1 MSTEYTV
8 SVTAAKRIREGEALL
23 RMVRTD
29 PFAANPPDI
38 VLTEVNSRSVRVEWS
53 YPAFPR
59 GLIVSYLIEVISGTM
74 TVVDTRN
81 VTLPILND
89 NSNQTAL
96 VTRVSPFTLLHFPCS
111 SLLIRDRTI
120 FYSSWGNG

>member
-38 VLTEVNSRSVRVEWS
+38 VLTEVNSTSVRVEWITQ
-53 YPAFPR
+53 P
-59 GLIVSYLIEVISGTM
+59 
-74 TVVDTRN
+74 
-81 VTLPILND
+81 
-89 NSNQTAL
+89 
-96 VTRVSPFTLLHFPCS
+96 SPE
-111 SLLIRDRTI
+111 D
-120 FYSSWGNG
+120 